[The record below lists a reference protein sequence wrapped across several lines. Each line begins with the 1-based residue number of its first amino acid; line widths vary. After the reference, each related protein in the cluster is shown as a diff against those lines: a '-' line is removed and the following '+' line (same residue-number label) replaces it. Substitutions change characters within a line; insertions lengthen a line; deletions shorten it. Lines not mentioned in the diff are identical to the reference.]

1 MTSVHL
7 EISKKVQEKVDAIA
21 KYREMDNKREE
32 IIANLVD
39 EYQKTGKV
47 DLTSLNQWTELMN
60 SFAQKNAMPIRKTVS
75 LDMFIEYV
83 NTNLD
88 TK

>member
-1 MTSVHL
+1 MTNVHL

-39 EYQKTGKV
+39 EYQQTGKV
-47 DLTSLNQWTELMN
+47 DLTSLNQWTERMN

-75 LDMFIEYV
+75 LEMFIEYV

-88 TK
+88 IK

>member
-39 EYQKTGKV
+39 EYQKTRKV

-83 NTNLD
+83 NTI
-88 TK
+88 